1 MKQKIIALEI
11 GVHPSTI
18 SRELNRNIAKRG
30 RTSGD
35 YVAENAQRK
44 TDQRH
49 RYKEKLVKF
58 TKPMKE
64 QAVEW
69 LTNEKWSPELIS
81 VEGNKTGKCP
91 MRIVSLYQ

>member
-1 MKQKIIALEI
+1 MSKKYTHLSLVQRYQIQAFLKAGMKQKIIALEI

-30 RTSGD
+30 RTSGH

-58 TKPMKE
+58 T
-64 QAVEW
+64 
-69 LTNEKWSPELIS
+69 
-81 VEGNKTGKCP
+81 
-91 MRIVSLYQ
+91 